1 MDECAVIEIFGS
13 SDDAK
18 AIVGVAEDAE
28 LDGMALD
35 WNTYSPSEEIIEAM
49 IEASQE
55 GEWLRLV
62 CDDCDDLDHIRK
74 ACREANLCYILSRGI
89 SGDEGYHSA
98 TYWRPGFE
106 EEHTAGLVDGI
117 TLAIPYEEIRQA
129 AAVGMEAVRTLLT
142 DFERNTLV
150 HVEKRLRLSPEVAS
164 ELKGAASS
172 P

>member
-1 MDECAVIEIFGS
+1 MDECAVIEIFGA

-18 AIVGVAEDAE
+18 ALVVLAEDAE

-35 WNTYSPSEEIIEAM
+35 WNTYSPSEEIVEAM
-49 IEASQE
+49 IEASKE
-55 GEWLRLV
+55 GDWLRLV
-62 CDDCDDLDHIRK
+62 CDDCDDLEQVRK
-74 ACREANLCYILSRGI
+74 ACRDANLSYILSRGI

-98 TYWRPGFE
+98 TYWQPGFKE
-106 EEHTAGLVDGI
+106 EYTAGLVDGI

-129 AAVGMEAVRTLLT
+129 AAVGMEAVQRLVT

-150 HVEKRLRLSPEVAS
+150 YVEKTIRLSPEVVS
-164 ELKGAASS
+164 ELRGAITS